1 MKHTQRKI
9 RVITN
14 LSSKTN
20 IDKSHVIDIHCL
32 QINNLKLKFILI
44 SLSVLLALGFSC
56 RTRKPKA
63 KADKNPKTLIIS

>member
-32 QINNLKLKFILI
+32 QINNLKLTT
-44 SLSVLLALGFSC
+44 SLSTYQKNKTNGNRNLFTGLLL
-56 RTRKPKA
+56 
-63 KADKNPKTLIIS
+63 